1 MIKEAIVR
9 ALRWTVKGTPNV
21 RITANI
27 VETAPQNR
35 PAGKKVI
42 VTVGGRGLGLYI
54 AWQWRQEEP

>member
-9 ALRWTVKGTPNV
+9 ALRWIVKGTPNV

-35 PAGKKVI
+35 LAGKKVEAFTQ
-42 VTVGGRGLGLYI
+42 VTLKHSNTVIIYTILFI
-54 AWQWRQEEP
+54 